1 MGIRIRYI
9 RLAALLLFGM
19 AACWLSV
26 PQEVKAVTAEE
37 NGQSVITE
45 SKIKGST
52 KDFLVGR
59 YQMNYT
65 GNVNYYRIMDSVEE
79 ASNPGTGT
87 NKATDARKQAAAKA
101 LGLGAKAE
109 KITNSTNA
117 ALKKGSGANGTVVK
131 AYLVWETRSKKGAM
145 DAVALVRPD
154 GTAKKVKATYAAKD
168 VRGCYK
174 KENGVFTKEF
184 DWRYSTIY
192 TAYADV
198 TSFVQADA
206 NPYGTYSVCNLP
218 IWKYGENGDE
228 GLGESISAWQL
239 VIVEEGDALPIRAVQ
254 IGIGAVFNQDYQLES
269 KKVSQNL
276 FLENILT
283 MANTGDDNRITGQL
297 LVGATS
303 SKADNDGFNESVQF
317 SKDGK
322 DRGTFT
328 KKGLATGNNGIV
340 LDLKSIASKEK
351 GFDANNVKF
360 TMSAEKGIWSTFFLY
375 GVSVDLQREVVSGA
389 QTTKVNSASS
399 VTVSQKITNTSSQ
412 GSTGFYKGKLIITL
426 DSALTPDGTQYLY
439 VYDKNGEQTNK
450 IAGKWDSAQHVLIF
464 EHAYIRCLDKKS
476 YLQYSISCTVAQNSG
491 KKKFQNSA
499 QLSGKLRSRGFD
511 TDVVIDN
518 LLKKDSQDVPMYK
531 VTVVPGENIKSVKL
545 GSTTKTKEFS
555 IDYTYG
561 DSVSVTATPDSDSEF
576 TKWTRKN
583 EGTGS
588 TGDKKSNPYTFT
600 MPTQNVTLTAY
611 GKVNQYTVTLHAETG
626 IASVSGGGKYK
637 VGTKV
642 SVTAVL
648 KEGYHF
654 KGWTG
659 TYQSGTVNY
668 SFTMPAKNVDLT
680 ANGELTQYKVTL
692 HAGTGIQS
700 VSEGGTY
707 TFGEKVSI
715 TAVLKEGY
723 HFKDWTGTYQSGS
736 IAYSFAMP
744 SRDVDMTA
752 NAEVNQYTIH
762 FHPNGGA
769 ELSHVGDIVA
779 EYGQGIT
786 LPNII
791 ASDGTAAYVKYTLD
805 GGNVT
810 EGVLSGVIPESM
822 MYGYVIPE
830 GDDTEQPEDET
841 EAAETE
847 PESKE
852 KATGTEATEDD
863 MDAEFQP
870 TVYPSVFLGWA
881 LEENKDKPTAQ
892 WKADETVKNLVT
904 ENGGEIT
911 LYAVWDDCPW
921 IVAEDLYYSLEQAQS
936 GFITEAEI
944 LSHATASD
952 REDGSPILPGFHEN
966 GTSFSI
972 PDYHTEDYTGL
983 VANPDK
989 AETFEIKEILT
1000 VIDSVGSMY
1009 GKEITVHVVDT
1020 TPQPVTAKETTRF
1033 IDEYFYNQPF
1043 EDGGLEDNSVWKT
1056 DSEYVGAIMEAFH
1069 NLTNDTPVM
1078 EFNFSHEDVLRAKEY
1093 IQEHG
1098 IGNSKEPNALSNFY
1112 DTFMLPNRTK

>member
-1 MGIRIRYI
+1 MGKRIRYI
-9 RLAALLLFGM
+9 RLAALLLFGI
-19 AACWLSV
+19 AVCWLSV
-26 PQEVKAVTAEE
+26 PQEVKAVTAAE
-37 NGQSVITE
+37 NGQTVITE
-45 SKIKGST
+45 STIRGQKQ
-52 KDFLVGR
+52 DFLVGR
-59 YQMNYT
+59 YQINYT
-65 GNVNYYRIMDSVEE
+65 GNVNYYRIMDSMEE

-87 NKATDARKQAAAKA
+87 NKATNDRKQAAAKA

-117 ALKKGSGANGTVVK
+117 ALKKGSGTNGTVVK
-131 AYLVWETRSKKGAM
+131 AYLVWETRSKKGAT
-145 DAVALVRPD
+145 DSIALVRPD
-154 GTAKKVKATYAAKD
+154 GTAKKVKAAYAAKD

-184 DWRYSTIY
+184 DWRYSTMY

-218 IWKYGENGDE
+218 IWKYGENSDE

-254 IGIGAVFNQDYQLES
+254 IGIGAVFNQDYMLES

-276 FLENILT
+276 VLNEILT

-328 KKGLATGNNGIV
+328 EKGLATGNNGIV

-375 GVSVDLQREVVSGA
+375 GVSVDLQREVVSGT

-450 IAGKWDSAQHVLIF
+450 IAGNWDSAKHVLIF
-464 EHAYIRCLDKKS
+464 EHTYIRCLDKKS
-476 YLQYSISCTVAQNSG
+476 YLQYSISCTVTQNSG
-491 KKKFQNSA
+491 KKIFQNSA

-511 TDVVIDN
+511 TDVTIDN
-518 LLKKDSQDVPMYK
+518 LLKKDSEDVPMYT
-531 VTVVPGENIKSVKL
+531 VTVVPGEHIKSVTA
-545 GSTTKTKEFS
+545 GSTTKTGTFAV
-555 IDYTYG
+555 DYKYNT
-561 DSVSVTATPDSDSEF
+561 SVSMTATPDSDSEF
-576 TKWTRKN
+576 TKWTRQNAKD
-583 EGTGS
+583 GS
-588 TGDKKSNPYTFT
+588 TSEVKKNPYTFT
-600 MPTQNVTLTAY
+600 MPAQNVTLTAE
-611 GKVNQYTVTLHAETG
+611 GKLIERTVALHAGTG

-642 SVTAVL
+642 SITATL

-654 KGWTG
+654 RDWTG
-659 TYQSGTVNY
+659 TYQTGEINY
-668 SFTMPAKNVDLT
+668 SFTMPAQ
-680 ANGELTQYKVTL
+680 E
-692 HAGTGIQS
+692 
-700 VSEGGTY
+700 
-707 TFGEKVSI
+707 
-715 TAVLKEGY
+715 
-723 HFKDWTGTYQSGS
+723 
-736 IAYSFAMP
+736 
-744 SRDVDMTA
+744 VDMTA

-762 FHPNGGA
+762 FHPNDGA
-769 ELSHVGDIVA
+769 ELSYVEDIVA
-779 EYGQGIT
+779 EYGQEIT

-805 GGNVT
+805 GENVT
-810 EGVLSGVIPESM
+810 EGVLSGAIPESM
-822 MYGYVIPE
+822 MYGYIEPE
-830 GDDTEQPEDET
+830 QEEEASETGQPEDET
-841 EAAETE
+841 EDSETE

-852 KATGTEATEDD
+852 KAAGTETADEETEG
-863 MDAEFQP
+863 EPQP

-881 LEENKDKPTAQ
+881 LEDNKDKPTAQ
-892 WKADETVKNLVT
+892 WKADEIVKNLVK
-904 ENGGEIT
+904 EHGGEIT

-921 IVAEDLYYSLEQAQS
+921 IVAEDLYYTLEEAQN
-936 GFITEAEI
+936 GVITEAEI

-952 REDGSPILPGFHEN
+952 REDGSPIEVGFHED

-972 PDYHTEDYTGL
+972 PDYRAEDFTGL
-983 VANPDK
+983 SANPDN
-989 AETFEIKEILT
+989 AEIFEIKETLT
-1000 VIDSVGSMY
+1000 VVDSVGNMY
-1009 GKEITVHVVDT
+1009 SKEITVYVVDT
-1020 TPQPVTAKETTRF
+1020 TPQPVKPEGTTRF
-1033 IDEYFYNQPF
+1033 IDEYYYHQPY
-1043 EDGGLEDNSVWKT
+1043 ENGGLEGNSVWKT
-1056 DSEYVGAIMEAFH
+1056 DQEYVETITEAFE
-1069 NLTNDTPVM
+1069 NLKNDTPVM
-1078 EFNFSHEDVLRAKEY
+1078 EFHFTHEDVLKAKEY

-1098 IGNSKEPNALSNFY
+1098 IGNSKEPDALSNFY
-1112 DTFMLPNRTK
+1112 DTFLEPNRTK